1 MNPEL
6 EFVIVAELAGD
17 RAAVRTENLFLAAQL
32 ISIGFRINESST
44 FN

>member
-17 RAAVRTENLFLAAQL
+17 RAAVKTEIYFLRL
-32 ISIGFRINESST
+32 N
-44 FN
+44 